1 MIEWNKHN
9 VKVTPLKRGQKV
21 TYELVNI
28 GIDPLSTDQRPEIP
42 FMLGVPTRDRILDN
56 DDNVVDIAYITNYT
70 HGDQPQFGE
79 ITFTK
84 AMGGTITLSGD
95 RPEEK
100 RMYEYM
106 ELCNYNA
113 SNPKRDTS
121 VNPIFKRQDYKK
133 DKADERSRRNLLV
146 DALTASKKLTAVE
159 TRRLAVALNITAEDA
174 DEVSI
179 RIEEFAEKNPAKFL
193 AMLENADLS
202 IMEVADAAQKAG
214 LILVDQQARKIL
226 SSNKST
232 LYTWAPEAGV
242 DWKEKF
248 VQFTKSE
255 EGQAFYKEIQSS
267 LKAKK

>member
-1 MIEWNKHN
+1 MIEWNKHKS
-9 VKVTPLKRGQKV
+9 KVTPLKKGQKA
-21 TYELVNI
+21 TYELINI
-28 GIDPLSTDQRPEIP
+28 GVDQLSTDQRPAIP
-42 FMLGVPTRDRILDN
+42 FMMGVPTKDRIIDEG
-56 DDNVVDIAYITNYT
+56 DEVADIAYIKGYT

-84 AMGGTITLSGD
+84 AMAGTITLSGD
-95 RPEEK
+95 RPEERK
-100 RMYEYM
+100 MYEYM

-113 SNPKRDTS
+113 SNPKRDQGI
-121 VNPIFKRQDYKK
+121 NPIFKRQDYKK
-133 DKADERSRRNLLV
+133 DKAEERSRRNLLV
-146 DALTASKKLTAVE
+146 EALNASKKLTAVE
-159 TRRLAVALNITAEDA
+159 TKRLAVALNITAEDQ
-174 DEVSI
+174 DEVAI
-179 RIEEFAEKNPAKFL
+179 RIEEFAENNPAKFL

-214 LILVDQQARKIL
+214 LILVDAQARKIM